1 MYRVGMPLWKVAARF
16 GVPLKLRV
24 HVHFDQETQSYW
36 ADSPDLDGLVV
47 AGETLPEVQRE
58 VRIAA
63 DEILLQAVHG
73 YRHRAVA
80 SMSLGN
86 QKICPT

>member
-16 GVPLKLRV
+16 GIPLKLRV
-24 HVHFDQETQSYW
+24 HVHFDQESQTYW

-47 AGETLPEVQRE
+47 AGDNLPEVQRE
-58 VRIAA
+58 VLIAA
-63 DEILLQAVHG
+63 DEILSHTVHG

-80 SMSLGN
+80 NLSLGN
-86 QKICPT
+86 QKVCPA